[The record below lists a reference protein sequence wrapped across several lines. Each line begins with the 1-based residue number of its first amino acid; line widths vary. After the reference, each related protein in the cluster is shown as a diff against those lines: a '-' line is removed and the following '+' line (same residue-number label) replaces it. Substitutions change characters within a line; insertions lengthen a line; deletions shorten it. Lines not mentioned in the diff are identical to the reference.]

1 MGKRWSG
8 PEATKLYG
16 VKRITYDFINLFY
29 PNVCSVCHDGLSLY
43 EEVLC
48 TSCLYHIPRTRF
60 WNWTDNPVSQ
70 IFWGRVN
77 VEHACS
83 FFFFRKGSRYRKLL
97 HMLKYQGRDDI
108 GVFLGRQFGL
118 ELRNSD
124 LYKPI
129 TAIVPV
135 PLHPK
140 RLKERGYNQAEVIA
154 KGLSE
159 AMGVP
164 VVTDVLLRNVYT
176 QTQTKKS
183 RIERMQNIA
192 GAFTIKNAEK
202 IEKGHV
208 LLVDDVI
215 TTGATLETCAQT
227 LLDSVDVKVSVG
239 TIAYATNV

>member
-1 MGKRWSG
+1 M
-8 PEATKLYG
+8 G
-16 VKRITYDFINLFY
+16 VKRIANDIINLFY
-29 PNVCSVCHDGLSLY
+29 PNICAVCHDGLSLY

-60 WNWTDNPVSQ
+60 WNWPDNPVSQ

-77 VEHACS
+77 VEQASS
-83 FFFFRKGSRYRKLL
+83 FFYFRKGSRYRKLL

-108 GVFLGRQFGL
+108 GFYLGRQFGL
-118 ELRNSD
+118 ELKNSE
-124 LYKPI
+124 LYNSL

-154 KGLSE
+154 KGLSQ
-159 AMGVP
+159 AMGIP
-164 VVTDVLLRNVYT
+164 VVADVLIRNVYT

-183 RIERMQNIA
+183 RMERMQNMA
-192 GAFTIKNAEK
+192 GAFTISNPEK
-202 IEKGHV
+202 IANGHV

-227 LLDSVDVKVSVG
+227 LLDSSNVKVSVG
-239 TIAYATNV
+239 TLAFATNV